1 MTTQK
6 HSPMESK
13 QPRSFRLTNDAADLL
28 TAIATRLGLTL
39 TGTVELAVRE
49 LAKREGLR

>member
-1 MTTQK
+1 MTTQE
-6 HSPMESK
+6 HSTVESR
-13 QPRSFRLTNDAADLL
+13 QPRSFRLTNDATDML
-28 TAIATRLGLTL
+28 TALAVRLGLTL